1 MLLIYCDSSFWVIV
15 TSLDPNI
22 TAAKFISVCR
32 EVIIEITG
40 VSFVDDSSLT
50 VTSEYVP
57 NPALTDTEN
66 SNKEVE
72 HLIQW
77 LSFLS
82 QHWEWLLFTIGGAIN
97 FQKSHWYLMSWLWKN
112 GIPHL
117 ATSRQSPGKL
127 SLTTGYQ
134 TLKDVVP
141 RLEPTEGFR
150 TLGVYITPSEV
161 GELRFVHPLC
171 AWVVPCVDPLPRVFT
186 SESFLMVHLSPMR
199 GTRFRCVSIFNLIIT
214 SYLLL

>member
-1 MLLIYCDSSFWVIV
+1 LVCYWVIV

-40 VSFVDDSSLT
+40 VSFVDDSSLS

-127 SLTTGYQ
+127 SLTR
-134 TLKDVVP
+134 K
-141 RLEPTEGFR
+141 
-150 TLGVYITPSEV
+150 I
-161 GELRFVHPLC
+161 H
-171 AWVVPCVDPLPRVFT
+171 
-186 SESFLMVHLSPMR
+186 
-199 GTRFRCVSIFNLIIT
+199 
-214 SYLLL
+214 

>member
-1 MLLIYCDSSFWVIV
+1 LVCYWVIV

-127 SLTTGYQ
+127 SLTR
-134 TLKDVVP
+134 K
-141 RLEPTEGFR
+141 
-150 TLGVYITPSEV
+150 I
-161 GELRFVHPLC
+161 H
-171 AWVVPCVDPLPRVFT
+171 
-186 SESFLMVHLSPMR
+186 
-199 GTRFRCVSIFNLIIT
+199 
-214 SYLLL
+214 

>member
-1 MLLIYCDSSFWVIV
+1 VIV

-117 ATSRQSPGKL
+117 ATS
-127 SLTTGYQ
+127 
-134 TLKDVVP
+134 
-141 RLEPTEGFR
+141 
-150 TLGVYITPSEV
+150 
-161 GELRFVHPLC
+161 
-171 AWVVPCVDPLPRVFT
+171 
-186 SESFLMVHLSPMR
+186 
-199 GTRFRCVSIFNLIIT
+199 
-214 SYLLL
+214 

>member
-1 MLLIYCDSSFWVIV
+1 VIV

-127 SLTTGYQ
+127 SLTR
-134 TLKDVVP
+134 K
-141 RLEPTEGFR
+141 
-150 TLGVYITPSEV
+150 I
-161 GELRFVHPLC
+161 H
-171 AWVVPCVDPLPRVFT
+171 
-186 SESFLMVHLSPMR
+186 
-199 GTRFRCVSIFNLIIT
+199 
-214 SYLLL
+214 

>member
-1 MLLIYCDSSFWVIV
+1 VCYWVIV

-40 VSFVDDSSLT
+40 VSFVDDSSLS

-127 SLTTGYQ
+127 SLTR
-134 TLKDVVP
+134 K
-141 RLEPTEGFR
+141 
-150 TLGVYITPSEV
+150 I
-161 GELRFVHPLC
+161 H
-171 AWVVPCVDPLPRVFT
+171 
-186 SESFLMVHLSPMR
+186 
-199 GTRFRCVSIFNLIIT
+199 
-214 SYLLL
+214 

>member
-1 MLLIYCDSSFWVIV
+1 VCYWVIV

-127 SLTTGYQ
+127 SLTR
-134 TLKDVVP
+134 K
-141 RLEPTEGFR
+141 
-150 TLGVYITPSEV
+150 I
-161 GELRFVHPLC
+161 H
-171 AWVVPCVDPLPRVFT
+171 
-186 SESFLMVHLSPMR
+186 
-199 GTRFRCVSIFNLIIT
+199 
-214 SYLLL
+214 